1 LKLVLTHAF
10 ISNIAEDLVA
20 AENRRL
26 DALAHA
32 AADAS
37 RQAAAA
43 SGLAC
48 TAQHRPRSWPIR
60 TWSRAL
66 PPWHGL
72 TT

>member
-10 ISNIAEDLVA
+10 ISNIAEELVA

-26 DALAHA
+26 DSLAHA

-37 RQAAAA
+37 Q
-43 SGLAC
+43 LAYPDLVKSF
-48 TAQHRPRSWPIR
+48 TALARP
-60 TWSRAL
+60 
-66 PPWHGL
+66 